1 MLNLSYIATFIKVAE
16 LGSFNKAADELYLS
30 PNSVMNQINVLEDEL
45 GNVKLMRRNK
55 RGIELTSVGKVFY
68 TEAKEIMSR
77 CDEAK
82 KKVRV
87 AAYNSNTVKL
97 VTYHGMPLDIFGNIW
112 SKAKEKYPELNVE
125 MVLYDG
131 SKNAHLRYLSGIG
144 EQVDLLLGTIDAR
157 YFDENIHSGLELTKM
172 PLFAVMNINHRLAGK
187 EVLTVDDF
195 SNETLL
201 FPYDRWSEAVDI
213 YQSHIISEHPDIRVK
228 RYDPDETS
236 DIYSFCAGSNDILI
250 NPHSFTTMHPFL
262 KAIPIAE
269 TPLSSFGIIYAKN
282 PSKRVQ
288 KFIDTLEESR
298 NQLNI

>member
-97 VTYHGMPLDIFGNIW
+97 VTYHSMPLDIFGNIW
-112 SKAKEKYPELNVE
+112 SKAKEKFPELNVE

-131 SKNAHLRYLSGIG
+131 SKDAHLR
-144 EQVDLLLGTIDAR
+144 
-157 YFDENIHSGLELTKM
+157 
-172 PLFAVMNINHRLAGK
+172 
-187 EVLTVDDF
+187 
-195 SNETLL
+195 
-201 FPYDRWSEAVDI
+201 
-213 YQSHIISEHPDIRVK
+213 
-228 RYDPDETS
+228 
-236 DIYSFCAGSNDILI
+236 
-250 NPHSFTTMHPFL
+250 
-262 KAIPIAE
+262 
-269 TPLSSFGIIYAKN
+269 
-282 PSKRVQ
+282 
-288 KFIDTLEESR
+288 
-298 NQLNI
+298 